1 MDNHKEISMTT
12 TNDQM
17 NPVAAHNLITQQ
29 VWLPVFFEKLAADFG
44 VQPQSEADVTNLLE
58 LGAQLREKQAAV
70 NEHGNPFLKQALD
83 AIGGGQQSYAANA
96 AAEAELLKEASAYTA
111 QNEHLARAV
120 LALSLQQGN

>member
-1 MDNHKEISMTT
+1 MTT

-29 VWLPVFFEKLAADFG
+29 VWLPVFFEKLAAEFG
-44 VQPQSEADVTNLLE
+44 VQPQSEADVTHLLE
-58 LGAQLREKQAAV
+58 LGAQLREKQAAAAQ
-70 NEHGNPFLKQALD
+70 NGNPFLKQALD
-83 AIGGGQQSYAANA
+83 AIGGEQQQYAANV

>member
-1 MDNHKEISMTT
+1 MTT

-29 VWLPVFFEKLAADFG
+29 VWLPVFFEKLAAEYG
-44 VQPQSEADVTNLLE
+44 VQPQSEADVTHLLE

-70 NEHGNPFLKQALD
+70 AEHGNPLFKQALD

-96 AAEAELLKEASAYTA
+96 AAEAELLKEASAYTS

-120 LALSLQQGN
+120 LALSLQQPGN

>member
-1 MDNHKEISMTT
+1 MTT

-29 VWLPVFFEKLAADFG
+29 VWLPVFFEKLAAEFG
-44 VQPQSEADVTNLLE
+44 VQPQSEADVTHLLE

-70 NEHGNPFLKQALD
+70 AEYGNPFLKTALD
-83 AIGGGQQSYAANA
+83 AIGGGQQQYAADV

>member
-1 MDNHKEISMTT
+1 MTT

-29 VWLPVFFEKLAADFG
+29 VWLPVFFEKLAAEYG
-44 VQPQSEADVTNLLE
+44 VQPQSEADVTHLLE
-58 LGAQLREKQAAV
+58 LGSQLRDHQAAATAQ
-70 NEHGNPFLKQALD
+70 GNPLFKQALA
-83 AIGGGQQSYAANA
+83 AIGGDVQQNHAVNV

-120 LALSLQQGN
+120 LALSLQQPGA

>member
-44 VQPQSEADVTNLLE
+44 VQPQSEADVTHLLQ
-58 LGAQLREKQAAV
+58 LGAELREKQAAV
-70 NEHGNPFLKQALD
+70 NEYGNPLFKQALD
-83 AIGGGQQSYAANA
+83 AIGGGQQSNTVNT